1 MAESYPL
8 PFGGGFSLPQLLL
21 FAASPLPCAGPRYRD
36 TRKEMRNTALGGGT
50 PAPPPPHPPRG
61 PQDAPPPAPPGALR
75 AAFPPAPSCL
85 IFPLRVLLP
94 SPAR

>member
-21 FAASPLPCAGPRYRD
+21 FAASPLPCAGPRYRSAGQAML
-36 TRKEMRNTALGGGT
+36 RIALGGR
-50 PAPPPPHPPRG
+50 PAAAPYPGEAGG
-61 PQDAPPPAPPGALR
+61 PAGRLS
-75 AAFPPAPSCL
+75 SCTL
-85 IFPLRVLLP
+85 LPDFSPLRVLLP